1 MRLISQPLSRR
12 QVLQNSLCA
21 AIAASLPH
29 SLWAASAAPA
39 PSAPAVVTKAIG
51 ATSERLPVIGLGT
64 DSFRKSDYPALREE
78 IARMAELGGTVIDTA
93 AAYGDSEMLIGR
105 ALDELKIRSKVFLA
119 TKLVA
124 SGGGF
129 MGNGVV
135 GVQSFVRSLKRLKTP
150 FIDLLQIH
158 NLNGADTLTTML
170 QDWKKYGQI
179 RYIGITTSRVGQ
191 HEQMADF
198 MRKMPLDFVQ
208 FDYSIG
214 ERDAEKTLL
223 PLAQER
229 HIAVLANLPFGH
241 ASLIKQAGAHPLPAW
256 AAALGINTWPQF
268 FLKYVASHPA
278 VTCVIPGSTR
288 VAHLE
293 DNQQAA
299 RGPMP
304 DASQRQAM
312 EKYWGSLS

>member
-1 MRLISQPLSRR
+1 MRLISQLLSRR
-12 QVLQNSLCA
+12 QLLQGSLCA
-21 AIAASLPH
+21 AVAATLPRQ
-29 SLWAASAAPA
+29 LWAAAAPTLVSK
-39 PSAPAVVTKAIG
+39 PIG
-51 ATSERLPVIGLGT
+51 AASERLPVIGLGT
-64 DSFRKSDYPALREE
+64 DSFRNADYPALRDE
-78 IARMAELGGTVIDTA
+78 IQRMVELGGSVIDTA
-93 AAYGDSEMLIGR
+93 AAYGDSEALIGR
-105 ALDELKIRSKVFLA
+105 ALDELKIRNKVFLA

-135 GVQSFVRSLKRLKTP
+135 GEKSFTRSLKRLKTP
-150 FIDLLQIH
+150 FIDLLQVH
-158 NLNGADTLTTML
+158 NLNGVDTLITIL
-170 QDWKKYGQI
+170 QEWKKYGQI

-198 MRKMPLDFVQ
+198 MRKMPVDFVQ

-214 ERDAEKTLL
+214 ERDAEKSLL

-241 ASLIKQAGAHPLPAW
+241 ASLIRQAGSHPLPPW
-256 AAALGINTWPQF
+256 AADLGISSWPQF

-304 DASQRQAM
+304 DAAQRKAM
-312 EKYWGSLS
+312 ETYWKSLG

>member
-1 MRLISQPLSRR
+1 M
-12 QVLQNSLCA
+12 LQGSVCA
-21 AIAASLPH
+21 AVALAMGR
-29 SLWAASAAPA
+29 SAWSSTITPLR
-39 PSAPAVVTKAIG
+39 PPVTRVVGNSSA
-51 ATSERLPVIGLGT
+51 RLPVIGLGT
-64 DSFRKSDYPALREE
+64 DSFKKGDYPALRDE
-78 IARMAELGGTVIDTA
+78 IARMVGLGGTVIDTA

-105 ALDELKIRSKVFLA
+105 ALDELKLRDKVFLA

-135 GVQSFVRSLKRLKTP
+135 GQNSMDRSLKRLRTP
-150 FIDLLQIH
+150 FIDLVQVH
-158 NLNGADTLTTML
+158 NLNGVDTLMTLL
-170 QDWKKYGQI
+170 QDWKKYGVI

-198 MRKMPLDFVQ
+198 MRKLPLDFVQ
-208 FDYSIG
+208 FDYSLG
-214 ERDAEKTLL
+214 ERDAEKMLL

-229 HIAVLANLPFGH
+229 HIAVLANMPFGH
-241 ASLIKQAGAHPLPAW
+241 ASLIHQAAGHPLPSW
-256 AAALGINTWPQF
+256 AGELGISSWPQF

-293 DNQQAA
+293 DNQRAA
-299 RGPMP
+299 QGPMP
-304 DASQRQAM
+304 DATQRQAM
-312 EKYWGSLS
+312 ETYWNSLG

>member
-1 MRLISQPLSRR
+1 
-12 QVLQNSLCA
+12 
-21 AIAASLPH
+21 
-29 SLWAASAAPA
+29 
-39 PSAPAVVTKAIG
+39 
-51 ATSERLPVIGLGT
+51 
-64 DSFRKSDYPALREE
+64 
-78 IARMAELGGTVIDTA
+78 
-93 AAYGDSEMLIGR
+93 
-105 ALDELKIRSKVFLA
+105 
-119 TKLVA
+119 
-124 SGGGF
+124 
-129 MGNGVV
+129 
-135 GVQSFVRSLKRLKTP
+135 
-150 FIDLLQIH
+150 
-158 NLNGADTLTTML
+158 ML

-223 PLAQER
+223 PLAQEH

-241 ASLIKQAGAHPLPAW
+241 ASLIKQAGSHPLPPW
-256 AAALGINTWPQF
+256 AADLGITTWPQF

-299 RGPMP
+299 HGPMP
-304 DASQRQAM
+304 DAAQRQAM
-312 EKYWGSLS
+312 EKYWDSLA

>member
-1 MRLISQPLSRR
+1 MRLISQPRSRR
-12 QVLQNSLCA
+12 EVLQGSLCA
-21 AIAASLPH
+21 AVAACLCRPV
-29 SLWAASAAPA
+29 WAAPA
-39 PSAPAVVTKAIG
+39 PALVTKTIG
-51 ATSERLPVIGLGT
+51 SASERLPVIGLGT
-64 DSFRKSDYPALREE
+64 DSFRKGDYPALRDE
-78 IARMAELGGTVIDTA
+78 IARMVELGGTVIDTA

-105 ALDELKIRSKVFLA
+105 ALEELKLRSKVFLA
-119 TKLVA
+119 SKLVA

-135 GVQSFVRSLKRLKTP
+135 GVQSFVRSLKRLRTP
-150 FIDLLQIH
+150 FIDLLQVH
-158 NLNGADTLTTML
+158 NLNGVDTLMTML

-179 RYIGITTSRVGQ
+179 RYIGFTTSRVGQ
-191 HEQMADF
+191 HEQLADF
-198 MRKMPLDFVQ
+198 MRKVPVDFVQ

-223 PLAQER
+223 PLAQEH

-241 ASLIKQAGAHPLPAW
+241 ASLIKQAGSQPLPPW
-256 AAALGINTWPQF
+256 APELGITSWPQF

-299 RGPMP
+299 HGPMP
-304 DASQRQAM
+304 DAKQRQAM
-312 EKYWGSLS
+312 EKYWASLSA

>member
-1 MRLISQPLSRR
+1 MSLIPQSLSRR
-12 QVLQNSLCA
+12 QVLQGSLCA
-21 AIAASLPH
+21 AVAASLPRA
-29 SLWAASAAPA
+29 LWAAG
-39 PSAPAVVTKAIG
+39 APAVVSKSIG
-51 ATSERLPVIGLGT
+51 ASSEHLPVIGLGT
-64 DSFRKSDYPALREE
+64 DSFRKGDYPALRDE
-78 IARMAELGGTVIDTA
+78 IARMVELGGSVIDTA

-105 ALDELKIRSKVFLA
+105 ALDELKVRSKVFLA
-119 TKLVA
+119 TKFVA

-135 GVQSFVRSLKRLKTP
+135 GVQSFVRSLRRLKTP
-150 FIDLLQIH
+150 FIDLLQVH
-158 NLNGADTLTTML
+158 NLNGVDTLTTML

-223 PLAQER
+223 PLAQEH

-241 ASLIKQAGAHPLPAW
+241 ASLIKQAGSHPLPPW
-256 AAALGINTWPQF
+256 AADLGITTWPQF

-299 RGPMP
+299 HGPMP
-304 DASQRQAM
+304 DAAQRQAM
-312 EKYWGSLS
+312 EKYWDSLA

>member
-1 MRLISQPLSRR
+1 
-12 QVLQNSLCA
+12 
-21 AIAASLPH
+21 
-29 SLWAASAAPA
+29 
-39 PSAPAVVTKAIG
+39 
-51 ATSERLPVIGLGT
+51 
-64 DSFRKSDYPALREE
+64 
-78 IARMAELGGTVIDTA
+78 
-93 AAYGDSEMLIGR
+93 
-105 ALDELKIRSKVFLA
+105 
-119 TKLVA
+119 
-124 SGGGF
+124 
-129 MGNGVV
+129 
-135 GVQSFVRSLKRLKTP
+135 
-150 FIDLLQIH
+150 
-158 NLNGADTLTTML
+158 ML

>member
-1 MRLISQPLSRR
+1 MSVISQPLSRR
-12 QVLQNSLCA
+12 QVLQGSLCA
-21 AIAASLPH
+21 AVAASLPRA
-29 SLWAASAAPA
+29 LWAAGAPE
-39 PSAPAVVTKAIG
+39 VVSKSIG
-51 ATSERLPVIGLGT
+51 TSSERLPVIGLGT
-64 DSFRKSDYPALREE
+64 DSFRKGDYPALRDE
-78 IARMAELGGTVIDTA
+78 IARMVELGGSVIDTA

-135 GVQSFVRSLKRLKTP
+135 GVQSFVRSLRRLRTP
-150 FIDLLQIH
+150 FIDLLQVH
-158 NLNGADTLTTML
+158 NLNGVDTLTTML

-191 HEQMADF
+191 HEEMADF
-198 MRKMPLDFVQ
+198 MRKVPLDFVQ

-214 ERDAEKTLL
+214 ERDAEKSLL
-223 PLAQER
+223 PLAQEH

-241 ASLIKQAGAHPLPAW
+241 ASLIKQAGSHPLPPW
-256 AAALGINTWPQF
+256 AAELGIASWPQF

-299 RGPMP
+299 RSPMP
-304 DASQRQAM
+304 DAAQRQAM
-312 EKYWGSLS
+312 ERYWNSLA

>member
-12 QVLQNSLCA
+12 QVLQGSLCA
-21 AIAASLPH
+21 AIAACLPR
-29 SLWAASAAPA
+29 SGWAASAAA
-39 PSAPAVVTKAIG
+39 LLTKSIG
-51 ATSERLPVIGLGT
+51 TSSERLPVIGLGT
-64 DSFRKSDYPALREE
+64 DSFRKGDYPALRDE
-78 IARMAELGGTVIDTA
+78 IARMVELGGSVIDTA

-119 TKLVA
+119 TTLVA

-135 GVQSFVRSLKRLKTP
+135 GERSFSRSLKRLKTP
-150 FIDLLQIH
+150 FIDLLQVH
-158 NLNGADTLTTML
+158 NLNGVDTLITML

-179 RYIGITTSRVGQ
+179 RYIGITASRVGQ

-208 FDYSIG
+208 FDYSIA
-214 ERDAEKTLL
+214 ERDAEKILL

-229 HIAVLANLPFGH
+229 HIAVLANLPFVHG
-241 ASLIKQAGAHPLPAW
+241 SLIRKAGTHPLPAW
-256 AAALGINTWPQF
+256 AAELGIGSWPQF

-278 VTCVIPGSTR
+278 VTCVIPGSTS

-299 RGPMP
+299 HDPMP
-304 DASQRQAM
+304 DAAQRQAM
-312 EKYWGSLS
+312 EKYWDALR

>member
-1 MRLISQPLSRR
+1 MSLISQPLSRR
-12 QVLQNSLCA
+12 QVLQGSLCA
-21 AIAASLPH
+21 AVAASLPRAP
-29 SLWAASAAPA
+29 WAAG
-39 PSAPAVVTKAIG
+39 APAVVSKSIG
-51 ATSERLPVIGLGT
+51 TSSERLPVIGLGT
-64 DSFRKSDYPALREE
+64 DSFHKADYPALRDE
-78 IARMAELGGTVIDTA
+78 IARMVELGGSVIDTA

-135 GVQSFVRSLKRLKTP
+135 GVQSFVRSLRRLKTP
-150 FIDLLQIH
+150 FIDLLQVH
-158 NLNGADTLTTML
+158 NLNGVDTLTTML

-191 HEQMADF
+191 HEEMADF
-198 MRKMPLDFVQ
+198 MRKVPLDFVQ

-214 ERDAEKTLL
+214 ERDAEKALL
-223 PLAQER
+223 PLAQEH

-241 ASLIKQAGAHPLPAW
+241 ASLIKQAGSHPLPPW
-256 AAALGINTWPQF
+256 AADLGITTWPQF

-299 RGPMP
+299 RAPMP
-304 DASQRQAM
+304 DAAQRQAM
-312 EKYWGSLS
+312 ERYWDSLA

>member
-12 QVLQNSLCA
+12 QVLQGSLCA
-21 AIAASLPH
+21 AVAATLP
-29 SLWAASAAPA
+29 LRVWAASA
-39 PSAPAVVTKAIG
+39 SALVTRAIG
-51 ATSERLPVIGLGT
+51 ASSERLPVIGLGT
-64 DSFRKSDYPALREE
+64 DSFRKGDYPALREE
-78 IARMAELGGTVIDTA
+78 IQRMAELGGTVIDTA
-93 AAYGDSEMLIGR
+93 AAYGDSEELIGR
-105 ALDELKIRSKVFLA
+105 ALDELRIRNKVFLA

-135 GVQSFVRSLKRLKTP
+135 GEKSFSRSLKRLKTP
-150 FIDLLQIH
+150 FIDLLQVH
-158 NLNGADTLTTML
+158 NLNGVDTLIGML
-170 QDWKKYGQI
+170 QQWKKYGQI

-198 MRKMPLDFVQ
+198 MRKVPVDFVQ

-214 ERDAEKTLL
+214 ERDAETTLL

-241 ASLIKQAGAHPLPAW
+241 ASLIKQAGSHPLPPW
-256 AAALGINTWPQF
+256 AADLGITSWPQF

-299 RGPMP
+299 HGPMP
-304 DASQRQAM
+304 DAKQRQAM
-312 EKYWGSLS
+312 EMYWNSLG

>member
-1 MRLISQPLSRR
+1 MRFVSQPLSRR
-12 QVLQNSLCA
+12 LLLHGGLCA
-21 AIAASLPH
+21 AVAATLPR
-29 SLWAASAAPA
+29 SLWGANAPGLI
-39 PSAPAVVTKAIG
+39 TKTIG
-51 ATSERLPVIGLGT
+51 TSSERLPVVGLGT
-64 DSFRKSDYPALREE
+64 DSFRKGDYPALRDE
-78 IARMAELGGTVIDTA
+78 IQRMVDLGGSVIDTA
-93 AAYGDSEMLIGR
+93 AAYGDSEKLIGR
-105 ALDELKIRSKVFLA
+105 ALDELKLRNKVFLA

-135 GVQSFVRSLKRLKTP
+135 GEESLERSLKRLKTP
-150 FIDLLQIH
+150 YIDLLQVH
-158 NLNGADTLTTML
+158 NLNGVDTLIGML
-170 QDWKKYGQI
+170 QDWKRQGKI

-198 MRKMPLDFVQ
+198 MRKVPLDFVQ

-214 ERDAEKTLL
+214 ERDAETALL
-223 PLAQER
+223 PLAREH

-241 ASLIKQAGAHPLPAW
+241 ASLIHQAGAHPLPPF
-256 AAALGINTWPQF
+256 AAALGINSWPQF

-299 RGPMP
+299 QGPMP
-304 DASQRQAM
+304 DATQRQAM
-312 EKYWGSLS
+312 EAYWGSLS

>member
-1 MRLISQPLSRR
+1 MRLISQLLSRR
-12 QVLQNSLCA
+12 QVLQGSLCT
-21 AIAASLPH
+21 AIAASLRRP
-29 SLWAASAAPA
+29 LWAASPPA
-39 PSAPAVVTKAIG
+39 PLTKIIG
-51 ATSERLPVIGLGT
+51 TSSERLPVIGLGT
-64 DSFRKSDYPALREE
+64 DSFRKGDYPALRDE

-135 GVQSFVRSLKRLKTP
+135 GEESFARSLKRLKTP

-158 NLNGADTLTTML
+158 NLNGVDTLITML

-191 HEQMADF
+191 HQQMAEF

-208 FDYSIG
+208 FDYSIA

-223 PLAQER
+223 PLAQEH

-241 ASLIKQAGAHPLPAW
+241 ASLIKRAGTQPLPPW
-256 AAALGINTWPQF
+256 APGLGINSWPQF

-299 RGPMP
+299 HGPMP
-304 DASQRQAM
+304 DASQRQDM
-312 EKYWGSLS
+312 EKYWDSLT